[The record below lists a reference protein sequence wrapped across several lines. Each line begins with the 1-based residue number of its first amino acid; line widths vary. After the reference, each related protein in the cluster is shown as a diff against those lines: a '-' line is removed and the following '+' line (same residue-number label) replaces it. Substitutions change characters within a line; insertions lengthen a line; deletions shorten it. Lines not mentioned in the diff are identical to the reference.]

1 VAASTPG
8 GDCGPGPH
16 ADAAHAVDLARRGT
30 TVLGLAYVLT
40 VCGDVLLDLG
50 DRSGEAFLVEAGDV
64 VARCPDPGI
73 AGRSLARSK
82 ARHRLDARPATPA
95 PALVEQLT
103 DREHAVLRYL
113 PTQLSQREI
122 ATELYI
128 SLNTVK
134 THCSAIY
141 RKLGVSDRKTA
152 VQAARELRL
161 L

>member
-1 VAASTPG
+1 
-8 GDCGPGPH
+8 
-16 ADAAHAVDLARRGT
+16 
-30 TVLGLAYVLT
+30 
-40 VCGDVLLDLG
+40 
-50 DRSGEAFLVEAGDV
+50 VEAGDV
-64 VARCPDPGI
+64 VDRCPDPGI
-73 AGRSLARSK
+73 AGRSLDRSK
-82 ARHRLDARPATPA
+82 ARHRLDARPVTPA
-95 PALVEQLT
+95 PELVEQLT

-152 VQAARELRL
+152 VQAARDLRL